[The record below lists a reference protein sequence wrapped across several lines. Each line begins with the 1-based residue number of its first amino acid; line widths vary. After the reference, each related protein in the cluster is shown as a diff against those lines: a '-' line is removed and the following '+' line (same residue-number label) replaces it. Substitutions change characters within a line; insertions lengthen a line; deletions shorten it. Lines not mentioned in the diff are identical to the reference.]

1 MVYQPKEN
9 IYNILNS
16 LGFYV
21 SQTHPK
27 EFTTLPAIIY
37 TVTNNSIDTLDLLNN
52 IVVQEIVV
60 TIDIWAKSSTGCSN
74 VFIEVENAMRDNHY
88 ILDWSSDI
96 PNPDSNIYHWQA
108 RFKQK
113 YV

>member
-1 MVYQPKEN
+1 MYQPKRD
-9 IYNILNS
+9 IYNILSN
-16 LGFYV
+16 LNYYV
-21 SQTHPK
+21 SQEHPQ

-37 TVTNNSIDTLDLLNN
+37 TIANNSIDTLDFDKN
-52 IVVQEIVV
+52 IVVQDIVV
-60 TIDIWAKSSTGCSN
+60 TIDIWSKSSTGCSN
-74 VFIEVENAMRDNHY
+74 VFLDVEKIMRANDY

-96 PNPDSNIYHWQA
+96 PNTSPKLYHWQA